1 MSKTSNSD
9 VGKRMAAA
17 GFTSEQVADAA
28 LAERVARLLKDA
40 APKPPEWFEGSGMT
54 YGGEIGDYG
63 PLDAEMATVVWD
75 DRKFAECYS
84 NEDAAWLAEALKKL
98 YPKR

>member
-1 MSKTSNSD
+1 MSKTSNAD
-9 VGKRMAAA
+9 VGERMAAA
-17 GFTSEQVADAA
+17 GFTPEQVADAA
-28 LAERVARLLKDA
+28 LVERVARVLRDV
-40 APKPPEWFEGSGMT
+40 APKAPEWFEGSGMT

-63 PLDAEMATVVWD
+63 PVDAEMAAVVWD

-84 NEDAAWLAEALKKL
+84 NEHAAWLADALKHL